1 MIYFPCSN
9 SSPALCWLQGEV
21 PSSQPGGWGP
31 WNSVPVYSSCCVSHN
46 CHRTQQQRTTAY
58 GTRPPPTTAASYSCP
73 AFASSV
79 CLGSNAFPPSLC
91 LATSIHPLTVA
102 SGCPSPG
109 SRAFSDI
116 WSPHFGSPLPA
127 KQCPSKSLWF
137 RIECNILFIYDMLPF
152 LYRASNLT
160 ESSMRSGFRFYA
172 SSVWHILSAQFVD
185 WKNISVYF
193 TPQCIDHGSDARTK
207 SFTVFHN
214 PASIAL

>member
-1 MIYFPCSN
+1 MINFPCSN

-91 LATSIHPLTVA
+91 LATSIHPLTVD

-127 KQCPSKSLWF
+127 KQCPIQITVVSHRMQYSIYLWYF
-137 RIECNILFIYDMLPF
+137 SF
-152 LYRASNLT
+152 LV
-160 ESSMRSGFRFYA
+160 SGFQLDWELHEVRVQILCIFGLTHIKRPVCWLKEHQCLFYT
-172 SSVWHILSAQFVD
+172 SVHRPWQRCTNKIVYG
-185 WKNISVYF
+185 IS
-193 TPQCIDHGSDARTK
+193 
-207 SFTVFHN
+207 
-214 PASIAL
+214 